1 MCKELAEAKLKVT
14 QMERMVRTT
23 ERNLDVSRLDQRELS
38 ASLAGNVGR
47 LDKLIGQAKNMR
59 QQRADLQVD
68 IIAGRRRQQYR
79 LKVPRKMHAAWNIS
93 FYLIPTFLV
102 CVEALQHE
110 ALRCRVEKQ
119 ESNRNKRAAQQHA
132 QRLKVRL
139 GKLQAMVQENNGAST
154 DEEYCSDGDTTHKF
168 AWEVRGTQR
177 NKGITMQFEQHV
189 RCALATGATARQVQD
204 MQLVDASY
212 FLVPD

>member
-38 ASLAGNVGR
+38 ASLASNVGR

-59 QQRADLQVD
+59 QQRADQQVD

-79 LKVPRKMHAAWNIS
+79 LKVPRKIHAAWNTS

-102 CVEALQHE
+102 
-110 ALRCRVEKQ
+110 
-119 ESNRNKRAAQQHA
+119 
-132 QRLKVRL
+132 
-139 GKLQAMVQENNGAST
+139 
-154 DEEYCSDGDTTHKF
+154 
-168 AWEVRGTQR
+168 
-177 NKGITMQFEQHV
+177 
-189 RCALATGATARQVQD
+189 
-204 MQLVDASY
+204 
-212 FLVPD
+212 